1 MTHNKP
7 IDFDQACLDPA
18 AVFDSP
24 QDVLHHSA
32 LSESQRREILERWMQ
47 DAEELAVA
55 SGEGMELRGDT
66 QQGTDEA
73 ALLEAV
79 SEALRALDN
88 R

>member
-1 MTHNKP
+1 
-7 IDFDQACLDPA
+7 
-18 AVFDSP
+18 
-24 QDVLHHSA
+24 
-32 LSESQRREILERWMQ
+32 MQ

-66 QQGTDEA
+66 HPGTDEA